1 MNFEIDMD
9 EMDLINPN
17 LIFENDGIDEVLSQI
32 DTSIFEDAA
41 LPNQSSNASEN
52 EQNPELYEPPQK
64 KQDKREELL
73 EYVQSNRNK
82 NTTIKTTRETGRFLD
97 YLEKEGETRNLR
109 FIPPE
114 DMDTYLGSFLK
125 NLVKKNGEEYEPD
138 SVSSFFR

>member
-1 MNFEIDMD
+1 MD

-17 LIFENDGIDEVLSQI
+17 LIFENDGIDDVLSQI
-32 DTSIFEDAA
+32 DTSIFEDTA
-41 LPNQSSNASEN
+41 LPNQSNNTSQN
-52 EQNPELYEPPQK
+52 EQNPELNEPPQK
-64 KQDKREELL
+64 KQKKREELL

-82 NTTIKTTRETGRFLD
+82 NTTIKTNRETGRFLD
-97 YLEKEGETRNLR
+97 YLKKEGETRNVR

-125 NLVKKNGEEYEPD
+125 SLVKKNGEEYEPD